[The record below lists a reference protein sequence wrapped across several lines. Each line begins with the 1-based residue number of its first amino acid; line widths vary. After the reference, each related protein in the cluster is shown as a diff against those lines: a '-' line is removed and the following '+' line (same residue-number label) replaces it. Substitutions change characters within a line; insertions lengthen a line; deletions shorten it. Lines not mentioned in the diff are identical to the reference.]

1 VGKKV
6 FKPLLNRSGLNCR
19 VVRGGLIRTGDAI
32 APCDPA
38 SLDAGARSANEAF
51 PLERPP
57 EAW

>member
-1 VGKKV
+1 MV

-19 VVRGGLIRTGDAI
+19 VVRGGLIRTSDTI
-32 APCDPA
+32 ALCDPA
-38 SLDAGARSANEAF
+38 SLDPGARAANEAI